1 MVQAILRL
9 YSYALQILI
18 SLILLALGTVAALSD
33 NAGFEIDFLPW
44 AGKELKMALLI
55 LGATGLLSVVL
66 AFKGK
71 LRILFLLW
79 TLGTVYL
86 FGRGIFSSGHQFD
99 GESEFKW
106 ALALLAAVIVTV
118 CGAWSRFKQPI
129 GRRR

>member
-9 YSYALQILI
+9 YSYAFQILL
-18 SLILLALGTVAALSD
+18 SLILLALGTVAMLSD

-44 AGKELKMALLI
+44 SGKDLKMALLL
-55 LGATGLLSVVL
+55 LGATGLVSAVL

-86 FGRGIFSSGHQFD
+86 FGRGIFASSHQFD

-106 ALALLAAVIVTV
+106 ALVLLAGVIVTV
-118 CGAWSRFKQPI
+118 IGAWSRFKHPI
-129 GRRR
+129 GR